1 VADLKEALVSD
12 HAQLYDTGIARRYFA
27 KLDRITGHLGR
38 VAGEVEAEGKL
49 TRTEARILGRY
60 LAGLNT
66 TFKAL
71 SHKYLMTG
79 RSDTAPRLTFDRHDS
94 GFPVA
99 QELMTMALD
108 AAQVAKHLAGMASE
122 AHGAPDRQ

>member
-12 HAQLYDTGIARRYFA
+12 HAQLYDTAIARRYFA
-27 KLDRITGHLGR
+27 KFDRITGHLGR

-49 TRTEARILGRY
+49 TRTEARVLGRY
-60 LAGLNT
+60 LGALNA
-66 TFKAL
+66 TFAAL

-79 RSDTAPRLTFDRHDS
+79 RSDGAPRLTFDRHDS

-99 QELMTMALD
+99 QALMAMALD
-108 AAQVAKHLAGMASE
+108 AAQVAKHLSGMASE
-122 AHGAPDRQ
+122 AE